1 MSIHLRSLRLPL
13 VIAALMFAA
22 AIGGII
28 ARPTVTADEGAQRAL
43 ALLVPR
49 SFGEWR
55 EVPQA
60 VQVVNPQTE
69 ALLDTLYSDVLTRT
83 YVNAEG
89 YRIMLSLAYG
99 SDQRRALQAHKP
111 EVCYPAQGF
120 TVHTNKP
127 VVLKTA
133 HGEIPARR
141 LFTTMGRR
149 HEPLTYWFTVGDRAS
164 PSQIGRRLVEMRF
177 ALTGRIPDGTLFR
190 VSSIDLDRT
199 RAYAV
204 QEQFVAALLD
214 VLSPEGRRR
223 LSGLETTAGL

>member
-1 MSIHLRSLRLPL
+1 MNMHLRSLRLPF

-22 AIGGII
+22 GVGGII
-28 ARPTVTADEGAQRAL
+28 ARPTVKADEQAQRSL
-43 ALLVPR
+43 ASVVPR

-60 VQVVNPQTE
+60 VRVVNPQTE

-99 SDQRRALQAHKP
+99 SDQHRALQAHKP

-120 TVHTNKP
+120 TVHSNEP
-127 VVLKTA
+127 ALLKTV
-133 HGEIPARR
+133 HGIIPARR

-149 HEPLTYWFTVGDRAS
+149 HEPLTYWFTVGDRAT
-164 PSQIGRRLVEMRF
+164 PSEIGRRLVQMRF

-204 QEQFVAALLD
+204 QEQFVTALLD
-214 VLSPEGRRR
+214 VLTPEGRKR

>member
-1 MSIHLRSLRLPL
+1 MRAHRLSW
-13 VIAALMFAA
+13 VIAVLMIAA
-22 AIGGII
+22 GVGGII
-28 ARPTVTADEGAQRAL
+28 ARPTVTADERAQRPL
-43 ALLVPR
+43 ASLVPG

-99 SDQRRALQAHKP
+99 SDQRGALQAHKP

-120 TVHTNKP
+120 TVHTSEP
-127 VVLKTA
+127 ALLKTA

-149 HEPLTYWFTVGDRAS
+149 HEPLTYWFTLGDRAS
-164 PSQIGRRLVEMRF
+164 PSPIGRRVVQMRF

-190 VSSIDLDRT
+190 VSSIDLDRA

-204 QEQFVAALLD
+204 QEQFAAALLEE
-214 VLSPEGRRR
+214 LSPEGRKR

>member
-1 MSIHLRSLRLPL
+1 MNVHRLSWL
-13 VIAALMFAA
+13 IAALMFAA
-22 AIGGII
+22 GVGGII
-28 ARPTVTADEGAQRAL
+28 ARPTVKADEGAQRSL
-43 ALLVPR
+43 ASLVPK

-55 EVPQA
+55 EMPQA

-69 ALLDTLYSDVLTRT
+69 ALLNTLYSDVLTRT
-83 YVNAEG
+83 YVNAQG

-120 TVHTNKP
+120 TVHSNEP
-127 VVLKTA
+127 AVLRTA
-133 HGEIPARR
+133 HGDIPARR
-141 LFTTMGRR
+141 LLATMGRR
-149 HEPLTYWFTVGDRAS
+149 HEPITYWFTVGDRAS
-164 PSQIGRRLVEMRF
+164 PSQIGKRLVQMRF

-204 QEQFVAALLD
+204 QEQFVAGLLD
-214 VLSPEGRRR
+214 VLSPQGRKR
-223 LSGLETTAGL
+223 LSGLETPAGL